1 MPLTDQ
7 ATIDWR
13 FYRHDDVITVL
24 MIARDPVYLVEPE
37 IVSKSFRL
45 SPRPLDYRTPC
56 VPGYEGRE
64 PGDGIPHFAPDQ
76 NPFADE
82 FIKFYSLP
90 REAVL
95 GYPETLYPEYRK
107 KIRGHLRAA
116 AAVQGGVR
124 PGRQLRAAAREL
136 NRRSI
141 PRTLA

>member
-7 ATIDWR
+7 ATIDGASTGTT
-13 FYRHDDVITVL
+13 VMTVL
-24 MIARDPVYLVEPE
+24 MIASDPVYLVEPE

-64 PGDGIPHFAPDQ
+64 PGDSVPHFAPNQ
-76 NPFADE
+76 NPFTDE
-82 FIKFYSLP
+82 FMKFYSLP

-107 KIRGHLRAA
+107 KIKATYVPPRRAR
-116 AAVQGGVR
+116 R
-124 PGRQLRAAAREL
+124 PAARPATSSGGE
-136 NRRSI
+136 N
-141 PRTLA
+141 